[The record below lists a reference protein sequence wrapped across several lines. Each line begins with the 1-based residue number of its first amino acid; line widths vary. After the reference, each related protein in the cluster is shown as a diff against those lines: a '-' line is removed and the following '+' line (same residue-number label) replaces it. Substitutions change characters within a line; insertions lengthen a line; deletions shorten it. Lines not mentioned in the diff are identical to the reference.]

1 MSRHLQDHLDELRA
15 RVARMSAMVQQVVEQ
30 AVQAV
35 FTADAKLARRTIDAD
50 ARIDEEDVRVEKA
63 AIDLLALYQP
73 AAGDLRFVTTVI
85 KVNSELERIA
95 DCAVNAAQRVLPLA
109 REGGSNGTSDG
120 AFGTANRYE
129 PPADLRLM
137 CNSVVATLRDTIK
150 AFNLN
155 DADLARQVLRSDD
168 VVDALY
174 HQIVQDMLAEM
185 GADGLKAGTDLSNI
199 MIAKNLERI
208 ADHCTN
214 IAEDVIY
221 VHTGRIVRHLHAG

>member
-30 AVQAV
+30 AVEAV
-35 FTADAKLARRTIDAD
+35 FTADARLARRTIDAD

-63 AIDLLALYQP
+63 AIDLLALYHP

-109 REGGSNGTSDG
+109 REAGSNGTAEEATRTD
-120 AFGTANRYE
+120 RYE

>member
-1 MSRHLQDHLDELRA
+1 MG
-15 RVARMSAMVQQVVEQ
+15 AMVQQVVEQ
-30 AVQAV
+30 AVDAV
-35 FTADAKLARRTIDAD
+35 FTADAKLAQRVIDAD
-50 ARIDEEDVRVEKA
+50 SRIDEEEVRVEKA

-73 AAGDLRFVTTVI
+73 AAVDLRLITSVI

-109 REGGSNGTSDG
+109 GSGGKTSGSSG
-120 AFGTANRYE
+120 AAGAGTAAGSAGAAAAGASSAAGARYE

-137 CNSVVATLRDTIK
+137 CNSVISTLRDTIK
-150 AFNLN
+150 AFNLS
-155 DADLARQVLRSDD
+155 DTELARQVLRSDD

-221 VHTGRIVRHLHAG
+221 VRSGRIIRHLHTV